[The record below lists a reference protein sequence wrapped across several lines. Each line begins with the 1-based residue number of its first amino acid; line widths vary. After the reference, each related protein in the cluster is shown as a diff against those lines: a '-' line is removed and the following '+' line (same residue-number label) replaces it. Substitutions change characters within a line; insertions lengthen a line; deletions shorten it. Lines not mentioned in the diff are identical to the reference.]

1 MIIHRGYENL
11 NLSNPVVTIGTFDG
25 VHLGH
30 RALLSELVSEARR
43 YTGDSV
49 VVTFNPHPRLVIDRE
64 SSVPV
69 TFLSTFK
76 EKRKLLEQSGVDHL
90 IIVEFDDFIINL
102 RACDFIESILVKKVG
117 IRHLL
122 VGYDHHF
129 GRGREGNF
137 DIISDCAAK
146 FGFTVSQVPEVLYG
160 SENISSSAIR
170 EALLEGMLDKANSF
184 LGYSYSMV
192 GKVVEGKRIGR
203 ALGYPTANIE
213 TIDRY
218 KLIPA
223 NGVYAVEIEIDNVV
237 KKGMLSIGTN
247 PTVNEDLFV
256 RSVEVH
262 IFDFSTD
269 LYGREIKVIFRYRLR
284 NEKKF
289 ATLSQLSRQMTLD
302 KDEALRLLG
311 EQPH

>member
-11 NLSNPVVTIGTFDG
+11 DLSNPVVTIGTFDG

-30 RALLSELVSEARR
+30 RALLSELISEAQR
-43 YTGDSV
+43 YMGESV
-49 VVTFNPHPRLVIDRE
+49 VVTFNPHPRLVINRE
-64 SSVPV
+64 NAAAV
-69 TFLSTFK
+69 TYLSTFE
-76 EKRKLLEQSGVDHL
+76 EKRELLERSGIDHL
-90 IIVEFDDFIINL
+90 IVVEFDDFIVNL
-102 RACDFIESILVKKVG
+102 KACDFIESVLVNKLG

-122 VGYDHHF
+122 IGYDHHF

-137 DIISDCAAK
+137 DIIRDCASK
-146 FGFTVSQVPEVLYG
+146 FGFTVRQVPEVLYG

-170 EALLEGMLDKANSF
+170 EALLEGRLDQANSF
-184 LGYSYSMV
+184 LGYSYSML
-192 GKVVEGKRIGR
+192 GKVVVGRRIGR

-223 NGVYAVEIEIDNVV
+223 NGVYAVEIEVDNVV
-237 KKGMLSIGTN
+237 KKGMLSVGTN
-247 PTVNEDLFV
+247 PTVNEDPFI

-269 LYGREIKVIFRYRLR
+269 LYGREIRVIFRYRLR

-289 ATLSQLSRQMTLD
+289 ATLSQLTRQMTLD